1 VVGGGAR
8 GGADDTRGEGVA
20 TMSNDGLAPVVMS
33 AAPKNQIRVWGRGVR
48 IFVAASYR

>member
-8 GGADDTRGEGVA
+8 GGADDTRGEGEGVA

-33 AAPKNQIRVWGRGVR
+33 AAPKN
-48 IFVAASYR
+48 